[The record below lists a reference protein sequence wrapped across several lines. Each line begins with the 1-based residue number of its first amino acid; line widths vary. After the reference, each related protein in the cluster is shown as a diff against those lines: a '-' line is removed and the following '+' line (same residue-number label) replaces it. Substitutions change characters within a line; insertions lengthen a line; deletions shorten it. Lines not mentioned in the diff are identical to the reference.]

1 MKNSQILFGV
11 SMDTKSKGTI
21 QAIVVEKSK
30 GIDLDKAKKIAI
42 KYGSINPIPKVH
54 ETEKSFR
61 FRQRAPSKFIKDSFR
76 SFKVQEQGVII
87 IYGKL
92 KESKMSEFRSSPNL
106 IKFSEENLPDK
117 IQILRAGSFF
127 HDGREIEVSQKDLI
141 SMVQNFSER
150 VRGIDLMIDFSHNS
164 EGEAA
169 GWIKNLILSDDKGE
183 LWAEV
188 DWTKAGQDSLKN
200 KAFRY
205 ISADFSFAY
214 KDNESLKNHGATLF
228 GAGLT
233 NRPVVKSME
242 PIILSEI
249 NINLNKED
257 KMDEEKKEMQEGALS
272 LEDAMQVIEDLKDDL
287 LKKDE
292 ELISIRKELEEGKLK
307 GEEKLAEMKKEKELT
322 EKNQAFDK
330 KLSEGVV
337 VEAQRQAFIDNDMDK
352 FLSLQADIKLSES
365 GNAQTPKESSFNE
378 SNFQDKIIALAE
390 KRAREEK
397 IEIQDAISKEL
408 KENPK
413 AQEFYNG
420 LV

>member
-1 MKNSQILFGV
+1 M
-11 SMDTKSKGTI
+11 
-21 QAIVVEKSK
+21 
-30 GIDLDKAKKIAI
+30 
-42 KYGSINPIPKVH
+42 
-54 ETEKSFR
+54 
-61 FRQRAPSKFIKDSFR
+61 
-76 SFKVQEQGVII
+76 
-87 IYGKL
+87 
-92 KESKMSEFRSSPNL
+92 
-106 IKFSEENLPDK
+106 
-117 IQILRAGSFF
+117 
-127 HDGREIEVSQKDLI
+127 
-141 SMVQNFSER
+141 
-150 VRGIDLMIDFSHNS
+150 
-164 EGEAA
+164 
-169 GWIKNLILSDDKGE
+169 
-183 LWAEV
+183 
-188 DWTKAGQDSLKN
+188 
-200 KAFRY
+200 
-205 ISADFSFAY
+205 
-214 KDNESLKNHGATLF
+214 
-228 GAGLT
+228 
-233 NRPVVKSME
+233 
-242 PIILSEI
+242 
-249 NINLNKED
+249 
-257 KMDEEKKEMQEGALS
+257 S
-272 LEDAMQVIEDLKDDL
+272 LEDAMQVIKDLKDDL

-307 GEEKLAEMKKEKELT
+307 GEEKLAEMKKEKELA